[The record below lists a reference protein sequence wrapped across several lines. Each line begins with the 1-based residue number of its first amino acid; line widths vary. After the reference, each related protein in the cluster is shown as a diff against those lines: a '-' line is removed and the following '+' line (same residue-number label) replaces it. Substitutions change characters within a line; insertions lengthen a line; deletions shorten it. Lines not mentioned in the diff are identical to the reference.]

1 MNSLRTLPCMSSMV
15 SKLHRLNVALVR
27 KASSVKESELKRT
40 PLSDFHVEHGAKM
53 VPFAGYSM
61 PVQYKSGLVKEHLHC
76 RSSAAIFD
84 VSHMLQSRI
93 YGKDR
98 VKFIESL
105 TVADVEALKPNTGT
119 LSLFINDHGG
129 IIDDLIINQTSEDHL
144 YIVSNAGCA
153 DKDQAHIKNK
163 LALFVAEGHDVS
175 YEPITDMA
183 LIALQGPAMARV
195 LQAGVSDDLGK
206 LTFMSG
212 VNTSVFGI
220 PGCRVTR
227 CGYTGED
234 GVEIS
239 VPSNRSVELTS
250 TLLAAKDASVVM
262 AGLGARDS
270 LRLEAGL
277 CLYGNDINDDT
288 TPVEAMLGW
297 TIGKRRR
304 QLADFPAADRILQQ
318 IKEKP
323 SRKRVG
329 IVSSGPPIRGGE
341 ILSNSG
347 ELIGD
352 VTSGCPSPS
361 LKNNVIMGYVSAAHA
376 KNGTKVQFQVRKKTV
391 EGVVTK
397 MPFVPTNY
405 YILK

>member
-1 MNSLRTLPCMSSMV
+1 
-15 SKLHRLNVALVR
+15 
-27 KASSVKESELKRT
+27 
-40 PLSDFHVEHGAKM
+40 M

-76 RSSAAIFD
+76 RTSAAIFD

-98 VKFIESL
+98 IKFIESL

-119 LSLFINDHGG
+119 LSLLINDHGG

-163 LALFVAEGHDVS
+163 LDSFKSEGHDVS
-175 YEPITDMA
+175 FEPITDMA
-183 LIALQGPAMARV
+183 LIALQGPAMVRV
-195 LQAGVSDDLGK
+195 LQAGVSDDLSK
-206 LTFMSG
+206 LSFMSG

-220 PGCRVTR
+220 PKCRVTR

-239 VPSNRSVELTS
+239 VPSKRSVELTS
-250 TLLAAKDASVVM
+250 TLLDSTDGSVIM

-277 CLYGNDINDDT
+277 CLYGNDIDDDT
-288 TPVEAMLGW
+288 TPVEATLVW

-304 QLADFPAADRILQQ
+304 RLRDFPAADHILQQ

-323 SRKRVG
+323 SRKRIG

-341 ILSNSG
+341 IYSESG
-347 ELIGD
+347 ECIGH

-361 LKNNVIMGYVSAAHA
+361 LKTNIVMGYVSAAHA

-391 EGVVTK
+391 DGVVTK

-405 YILK
+405 YIVK